1 MPKQLNVNL
10 AFTADT
16 EAAKKQILEL
26 QKALQA
32 VAMMPSKSSAL
43 FDDKQLKNASK
54 AAMELQKH
62 LQAAVNVNTGQLDL
76 SRLST
81 SLAASNKDLKTYV
94 NTLMQAGSV
103 GQNAFMQL
111 AKTVSTA
118 EAPITRVNAR
128 LAEMGTTLKNTV
140 RWQLSSSILH
150 GFIGSVQAAY
160 GYAQDLNQSLNNI
173 RIVTGASVGE
183 MAAFAE
189 KANYAAKALSTTTTS
204 YTDAALIYYQQGIR
218 DQEEIAGRTKTT
230 IKLANVS
237 RQSAEEVSQQMT
249 AIWNNFYDG
258 SKSLEYYAD
267 AITALGASTASS
279 SAEIAAGLEKFAAI
293 ADTVGL
299 SYEYAT
305 AAMATITA
313 QTRQSA
319 DTVGTG
325 LRTLFSR
332 LEGLKLGETLE
343 DGVDLNKYSKALETV
358 GVQVLDLNGEIRDM
372 DSILDDL
379 GNRWDELTQAQ
390 KIALAQ
396 TVGGVRQYTNLIAL
410 MDNWDKMQA
419 NVLTAQGSE
428 GTLQEQ
434 ADIYAE
440 SWEAAQKRVKAAAQ
454 SIYADLFD
462 DKFFITL
469 TDGLAKLIDTISGIT
484 KGFGGLQGVLLAV
497 GSIFLQKYAYEMP
510 AALENFKQN
519 LMVFTGQAKTEMI
532 KMQDQM
538 TDNLNRIKNDPST
551 SSVGKIQAEGYA
563 EVIKMRQQL
572 LQQSNTM
579 SQAQQDEYK
588 RQIELVQSGYD
599 EVQAIQEKINAKQK
613 EIAVTE
619 QAIQAK
625 AKEQAANLV
634 SEQSDLYQARLG
646 WENKRSQ
653 ITDDNSL
660 GTEDKAARLRDIDS
674 EIDKIDVKL
683 GVIEPKLQNLGNSMG
698 KGAKD
703 FKDAMLDV
711 TNASTAE
718 EKLRMLKNVADMAGE
733 AIGKIAEKYTDQT
746 KRAVAIENM
755 VSSIRSQADAWKTD
769 TIAMEN
775 NSAAVDSMKQ
785 KMDAYLESLRQQGQ
799 EQNINKTFI
808 RDLDELK
815 NKLQEVN
822 SPEGLQKIAD
832 MFKNLGGDAELSLT
846 GLSQHLEQLEKQ
858 LLELGIDPSALNNYR
873 KEVEHLAQDITNMGN
888 TLENTRG
895 QANSFEKGLT
905 ANSVVL
911 TKFASTTMAV
921 YNVINTINN
930 AFKTFGDENATAL
943 QKVGAAMS
951 ILMSVTMAYNQI
963 SSLATALQTSKI
975 GLYIMEQ
982 GAIEGTTVAQWGL
995 NVAMEANPIGL
1006 VIAAVTALI
1015 AVLAI
1020 LIGSIT
1026 AITNY
1031 MQRYDNAIKDASK
1044 TLEELTKKE
1053 EEARQN
1059 ADNLRSSIDKYDSCV
1074 EKLKNC
1080 TKGTKEWR
1088 DALKETGTSALE
1100 VIDQVDEF
1108 LSNED
1113 YNKLLQEYKEKGTL
1127 NADILQSATNQADI
1141 QAGQALLAKSLGEYK
1156 VTEAKLNKEIAE
1168 LRHDI
1173 DSSTDSN
1180 YDNEQLESVLKNNL
1194 SDLSEALDAQDL
1206 RKKLQK
1212 LGMDVSSVSDATID
1226 EWLVNIRTMSNTALG
1241 AAQKLGLI
1249 AQITVDEY
1257 TAGTGASEESKDFA
1271 THVLTNEA
1279 IASQDYW
1286 LKIAE
1291 GAASNH
1297 PQSRA
1302 LEKQLIEAYSEA
1314 TGVNFSVRNGIQWND
1329 GKLHWQDEQGNKYN
1343 LAPETI
1349 AAINAAADAENGINR
1364 AIEKANELMANM
1376 VGENENLAKSIDLN
1390 EQGNINVDK
1399 YVGQLS
1405 KSVIENAKDKTGDEL
1420 LEALLLDPEQVDKIA
1435 EAYGTDRDTIINA
1448 LVASVKD
1455 SANTY
1460 DQLGEDLAEPI
1471 KDTFQKMMAA
1481 AGDISLEDA
1490 QKMEAQL
1497 KKIYVDSGGKMD
1509 VVNTYANFMEK
1520 LGKDAPEFQE
1530 ALDGIDWKHA
1540 DIQDLT
1546 DIFDQLGIETEFS
1559 TEELSKFLQVMR
1571 FVRPENSQS
1580 PEEQYKAVSSVTKGL
1595 STGDIISSSDYDL
1608 LEQYGLGDFFKQ
1620 TADEEYMLMA
1630 SSEDLQAALKNTG
1643 AEFGGFIERLNDLN
1657 LQLMLMNQWQEKGLH
1672 YEDFEG
1678 EQQVGS
1684 SGFDTQLQAVNTF
1697 STESGIDAETLA
1709 AINAGDYS
1717 PDNLN
1722 ALVTAYGNLKD
1733 VLGDDVIEDSI
1744 RNITEEEKQREEQ
1757 MKTSAAAED
1766 VNIENVQKYSKFL
1779 KEEADDLDW
1788 INDELA
1794 DNEEAILGVAVA
1806 WEDAIEGIEKIQ
1818 KEWKN
1823 WNKQG
1828 LQTPEVLGEMTDVL
1842 SDMFNMDVS
1851 NDFVTDH
1858 LEEIQRLAEGDMS
1871 AIDDLGMALAQNTM
1885 LQDIPIGFNQE
1896 EWNNQVESIFNDIDS
1911 FGLENIEVGAKI
1923 EDAPFY
1929 DGLETMF
1936 LNAQTA
1942 EEDINNVL
1950 GGIGYDPKVTM
1961 ETVTIDS
1968 VQQSDSDGSY
1978 QITYTGLD
1986 GSVQTAT
1993 VDENFAN
2000 SHKQGDTITIP
2011 HIEGSTFTGRAK
2023 GAGHSGRTGGGGG
2036 GGCFIAGT
2044 LISTLHGFYPIEK
2057 IHKGDI
2063 VLSYNEQTQQ
2073 NEYSPVVDTM
2083 IHALWTDIHSIYVGT
2098 DILKATGI
2106 HPFYVKRAEV
2116 VEWLPASELQ
2126 VGDLLFLASGIWLPI
2141 QKIEVQ
2147 MKLQI
2152 VYNFE
2157 VSGNHN
2163 YYVGKQQ
2170 ILAHNKGGRRG
2181 GGRRAERNRQ
2191 AKKPT
2196 DQKERYHV
2204 LNNQLQDI
2212 NAQLKKIDTA
2222 YDRAFGTAKIKL
2234 LDQQIAKQ
2242 KQLVA
2247 KQKEYLAEVRK
2258 NYNLDKQ
2265 NLASSGTKQFWSET
2279 DQKLKTVNASADY
2292 LGMGLQFDNNG
2303 TLLNYDELVAANVAA
2318 YNAAVDKFNKAKT
2331 DDKKAKRAFEIASAQ
2346 YEGFNELLKQYE
2358 ETQDLLAQKEQEVI
2372 DAQNAVYDKLL
2383 EKTQLVVQLK
2393 IDVEEDSL
2401 NLLNFLLE
2409 RLQDNAYAAAQK
2421 ISYLGDK
2428 LTSTTKKIDAYKQ
2441 GLVDIFNNHDLDGNS
2456 IINQMMAGTI
2466 KPDEVLRQVEN
2477 TGNTF
2482 TENEAKAIRD
2492 YTTGILDQM
2501 AEAAN
2506 LRKEAIGQ
2514 IGTVMDAN
2522 IKKLDK
2528 IADKIN
2534 ALKNMTASYK
2544 NLVDL
2549 TGREY
2554 LKITS
2559 AMYDEIEKTNVQLA
2573 TQETNFARQRK
2584 DQAKAQYDHL
2594 KEQYESIK
2602 DTLSEERR
2610 VDWEQ
2615 QLDEAK
2621 KYADEMTDNYYSTW
2635 ENAIEAVTTRFESAM
2650 KNMAEDFS
2658 KIMAGAA
2665 GNLEGLQERFD
2676 LKEKIKETFVPE
2688 YEKMYQ
2694 LTKLTRDAQKKIDE
2708 SSNLKVKQELQRVQQ
2723 KILDARNSEVQLS
2736 QYELD
2741 YLQRE
2746 LDLKAAQL
2754 ALEEASRVKSQVR
2767 MTRDSEGNYSYVYT
2781 ADEQAVEEAEQEY
2794 SDKLYE
2800 MQRLNEEYIEEL
2812 QSQLLGLEQD
2822 YIDAMQEAAD
2832 IYGVGTT
2839 EYYEA
2844 IQNIQADYQE
2854 YFAAL
2859 NEELNLALE
2868 NQTEVSTLHAELY
2881 VQLTGDVYQANVD
2894 LITSWDET
2902 MLAALTGYESMAE
2915 YEQVWAEA
2923 TREVYEAATNASV
2936 TWEEDLENVYDAAG
2950 IQIDNFTDKV
2960 ITDLRD
2966 VESENSGLTTEIKT
2980 TMGEVSTSITG
2991 VIDSVIAWE
3000 NQYTATVENMLTWNT
3015 KLVESFNSLL
3025 AAWSGVKAAA
3035 EKPADQSGSS
3045 SRGSGRRSGG
3055 SSRGRGRGRSRGSG
3069 SRGRGRGS
3077 GSRGGSSS
3085 GSNARALARQVV
3097 NRTVRDL
3104 TKVKNIITKKGGG
3117 CFDAGTKITMADGS
3131 VKNIENVMI
3140 GDFVLSYNINIQQ
3153 FIAEKVT
3160 GTLIHYNTI
3169 NMLDIS
3175 LEDGSHL
3182 GITNTHPIY
3191 TTEGWVSEDILGS
3204 WREHN
3209 VHTHPIKIG
3218 QYIFGQHGLTKIKQI
3233 NHRPDIA
3240 NYTTYNL
3247 TVENTHAYI
3256 ANGQL
3261 VHNMKSR
3268 FDTGGYTGDWSGKE
3282 GKIAIL
3288 HSKELVLNQSDTEN
3302 LLKTVGIIRS
3312 ISQTIDLNAL
3322 SSSGAFN
3329 NLIAPSTIGNAS
3341 SLEQDVHITAEFPNV
3356 TDRNEILA
3364 AFDNVIN
3371 LASQYANR

>member
-218 DQEEIAGRTKTT
+218 DQEEIAGRTETT

-895 QANSFEKGLT
+895 QVNSFEKGLT

-1448 LVASVKD
+1448 LVASVKN

-1717 PDNLN
+1717 PDNLD

-1766 VNIENVQKYSKFL
+1766 VNIENVQQYSKFL
-1779 KEEADDLDW
+1779 KEEADNLDW

-1851 NDFVTDH
+1851 NDFVTEH

-1871 AIDDLGMALAQNTM
+1871 AIDDLGLALAQNTM
-1885 LQDIPIGFNQE
+1885 LQDIPIGFDQE
-1896 EWNNQVESIFNDIDS
+1896 EWNNQVEGIFNDIDS

-2036 GGCFIAGT
+2036 GG
-2044 LISTLHGFYPIEK
+2044 
-2057 IHKGDI
+2057 
-2063 VLSYNEQTQQ
+2063 
-2073 NEYSPVVDTM
+2073 
-2083 IHALWTDIHSIYVGT
+2083 
-2098 DILKATGI
+2098 
-2106 HPFYVKRAEV
+2106 
-2116 VEWLPASELQ
+2116 
-2126 VGDLLFLASGIWLPI
+2126 
-2141 QKIEVQ
+2141 
-2147 MKLQI
+2147 
-2152 VYNFE
+2152 
-2157 VSGNHN
+2157 
-2163 YYVGKQQ
+2163 
-2170 ILAHNKGGRRG
+2170 GGRRRG

-2247 KQKEYLAEVRK
+2247 KQREYLAEVRK

-2279 DQKLKTVNASADY
+2279 DQKLKTVNASANY

-2303 TLLNYDELVAANVAA
+2303 TLLNYDQLVAANVAA

-2331 DDKKAKRAFEIASAQ
+2331 DDKAAKRAFEIASAQ

-2441 GLVDIFNNHDLDGNS
+2441 GLVDIFNNHDLNGNN

-2466 KPDEVLRQVEN
+2466 KPDEVLKQMEN

-2501 AEAAN
+2501 AEAEN
-2506 LRKEAIGQ
+2506 LRKETIGQ
-2514 IGTVMDAN
+2514 IGMVMDAN

-2559 AMYDEIEKTNVQLA
+2559 TMYDEIEKTNVQLA

-2584 DQAKAQYDHL
+2584 DQAEAQYTHL

-2723 KILDARNSEVQLS
+2723 KILDARNSEVKLS

-2754 ALEEASRVKSQVR
+2754 ALEEASRIKSQVR

-2800 MQRLNEEYIEEL
+2800 MQRLNEEYIQEL

-2832 IYGVGTT
+2832 IYGIGTT

-2854 YFAAL
+2854 YFEAL

-2915 YEQVWAEA
+2915 YEQVWADA
-2923 TREVYEAATNASV
+2923 TRDVYNAATDAAL
-2936 TWEEDLENVYDAAG
+2936 TWEQDLENVYDAAEVK
-2950 IQIDNFTDKV
+2950 IDDFTDKAV
-2960 ITDLRD
+2960 NDLQTIQDQNSDLTQEIT
-2966 VESENSGLTTEIKT
+2966 T
-2980 TMGEVSTSITG
+2980 TMGEVSTSITS
-2991 VIDSVIAWE
+2991 VIDTVVEWE
-3000 NQYTATVENMLTWNT
+3000 NQYTKTVENMLNWNT

-3055 SSRGRGRGRSRGSG
+3055 SSRGRGRGRGRGS
-3069 SRGRGRGS
+3069 RGRGS
-3077 GSRGGSSS
+3077 GSRGSGSRGGS
-3085 GSNARALARQVV
+3085 GSNARAIARQVV

>member
-16 EAAKKQILEL
+16 SAAKQQIKSLEQDLKNLMSASGPTKDFKLTKELVQAKEAAGQLKL
-26 QKALQA
+26 ALQ
-32 VAMMPSKSSAL
+32 SATT
-43 FDDKQLKNASK
+43 S
-54 AAMELQKH
+54 
-62 LQAAVNVNTGQLDL
+62 TGSLDL
-76 SRLST
+76 SKFDQAIKASGM
-81 SLAASNKDLKTYV
+81 SLAQYREKLSSLGPAGQQAFAKMAQSIIQAEVPLRKT
-94 NTLMQAGSV
+94 NALLDNFKTTLM
-103 GQNAFMQL
+103 N
-111 AKTVSTA
+111 TA
-118 EAPITRVNAR
+118 
-128 LAEMGTTLKNTV
+128 
-140 RWQLSSSILH
+140 RWQLSSSMLH
-150 GFIGSVQAAY
+150 GFMGAIQSAY
-160 GYAQDLNQSLNNI
+160 GYAQDLNSSLNNI
-173 RIVTGASVGE
+173 RIVTGASVEE
-183 MAAFAE
+183 MSAFAE
-189 KANYAAKALSTTTTS
+189 SANKAAQALSTSTTS

-218 DQEEIAGRTKTT
+218 DQEEIAGRTETT

-258 SKSLEYYAD
+258 SKSLEFYAD
-267 AITALGASTASS
+267 AITALGATTASS

-379 GNRWDELTQAQ
+379 GDRWDELTQAQ

-410 MDNWDKMQA
+410 MDNWDKMQQ
-419 NVLTAQGSE
+419 NVITAQNAE

-454 SIYADLFD
+454 ALYSDLLD
-462 DKFFITL
+462 DKFFISLANGFAEILQAIDGFIDAIGGLKTILPGLGVLMTQIFGKQMAQSIDNILFNMTRNTQAMQQQIAAQKQEAYNEASIMFRGADTQMGKAQQAALQGQLDLSFQLQSVAKNL
-469 TDGLAKLIDTISGIT
+469 TAEEISRYQASIDTLSAI
-484 KGFGGLQGVLLAV
+484 QDQVV
-497 GSIFLQKYAYEMP
+497 
-510 AALENFKQN
+510 AL
-519 LMVFTGQAKTEMI
+519 GQAA
-532 KMQDQM
+532 D
-538 TDNLNRIKNDPST
+538 
-551 SSVGKIQAEGYA
+551 
-563 EVIKMRQQL
+563 
-572 LQQSNTM
+572 
-579 SQAQQDEYK
+579 
-588 RQIELVQSGYD
+588 
-599 EVQAIQEKINAKQK
+599 
-613 EIAVTE
+613 
-619 QAIQAK
+619 K
-625 AKEQAANLV
+625 AKEV
-634 SEQSDLYQARLG
+634 E
-646 WENKRSQ
+646 
-653 ITDDNSL
+653 
-660 GTEDKAARLRDIDS
+660 
-674 EIDKIDVKL
+674 
-683 GVIEPKLQNLGNSMG
+683 
-698 KGAKD
+698 
-703 FKDAMLDV
+703 
-711 TNASTAE
+711 
-718 EKLRMLKNVADMAGE
+718 
-733 AIGKIAEKYTDQT
+733 
-746 KRAVAIENM
+746 
-755 VSSIRSQADAWKTD
+755 RSQADALIDKAISNRGTRDAKDVWKQSEGD
-769 TIAMEN
+769 LDAFN
-775 NSAAVDSMKQ
+775 KQVSAATSAQLSLAKLNDEYARLATSEGEGKQHIQGFSDEVDILKQRLQELQANFADDSDAVTMFSDLIKLAETDEAEFAKRVKEVVDSNELQHAAFLALDETMTNLGNKYKWTKEELLAYKTSVEQGVSSGLSFKEASERAAEGVEQLKQ
-785 KMDAYLESLRQQGQ
+785 KLLEINGLINQTSTTGQ
-799 EQNINKTFI
+799 VLVKSFQNISSITMGINAFVNAINAVRNPDLSDWQRFSSFIMGMSMGLPTVISGLKGMQTVLKGVTAQVIAQNAAESTNLITKGIYNVALALGIKLKTADQFVTQAEAVAKEGETAATI
-808 RDLDELK
+808 QATAAQMALNASLLPVAAIALGIVAAIGALIGVFVLLAKFAHEDEL
-815 NKLQEVN
+815 
-822 SPEGLQKIAD
+822 
-832 MFKNLGGDAELSLT
+832 
-846 GLSQHLEQLEKQ
+846 
-858 LLELGIDPSALNNYR
+858 
-873 KEVEHLAQDITNMGN
+873 
-888 TLENTRG
+888 
-895 QANSFEKGLT
+895 
-905 ANSVVL
+905 
-911 TKFASTTMAV
+911 AV
-921 YNVINTINN
+921 
-930 AFKTFGDENATAL
+930 ENAS
-943 QKVGAAMS
+943 KAAEKM
-951 ILMSVTMAYNQI
+951 
-963 SSLATALQTSKI
+963 
-975 GLYIMEQ
+975 
-982 GAIEGTTVAQWGL
+982 TTVASD
-995 NVAMEANPIGL
+995 ANQKAQDL
-1006 VIAAVTALI
+1006 KST
-1015 AVLAI
+1015 
-1020 LIGSIT
+1020 
-1026 AITNY
+1026 
-1031 MQRYDNAIKDASK
+1031 
-1044 TLEELTKKE
+1044 
-1053 EEARQN
+1053 
-1059 ADNLRSSIDKYDSCV
+1059 IDSYDSCV
-1074 EKLKNC
+1074 EKLNQC
-1080 TKGTKEWR
+1080 TKGTQEWR
-1088 DALKETGTSALE
+1088 DALKETGKAALE
-1100 VIDQVDEF
+1100 VIDQVGDF
-1108 LSNED
+1108 LSKDD
-1113 YNKLLQEYKEKGTL
+1113 YDKLLQDYREGKGLNEEILKAAQQQADTMATQADYAAAIAKYEASVASVNYKQQHLAGEMITQTKGTGLDADSDTTLSVVGIQENWEKLKNTLDADDLRQRLEDLGFDVSNLDDTTLNKWRQQISDMGDQAEKAAGQLALFTMTEIDTYLASQGKENAYNEAEKAYAQERQNEYTSEAHDAWLDKMTGDGINKWSGKDNEIYQEILQGMQAAGYDYDYATNPVRGNDTNRSFAFSDKQGNVIEL
-1127 NADILQSATNQADI
+1127 NANQVSSILAAQEGMDHIITDLETAEEVMRNLEGESLEFAEHVMTGYHDGEIN
-1141 QAGQALLAKSLGEYK
+1141 LAEYTK
-1156 VTEAKLNKEIAE
+1156 NFNFKDL
-1168 LRHDI
+1168 
-1173 DSSTDSN
+1173 
-1180 YDNEQLESVLKNNL
+1180 EQLKDASKEDVLKYLDMTEDELN
-1194 SDLSEALDAQDL
+1194 DVAALY
-1206 RKKLQK
+1206 
-1212 LGMDVSSVSDATID
+1212 G
-1226 EWLVNIRTMSNTALG
+1226 
-1241 AAQKLGLI
+1241 
-1249 AQITVDEY
+1249 
-1257 TAGTGASEESKDFA
+1257 
-1271 THVLTNEA
+1271 
-1279 IASQDYW
+1279 
-1286 LKIAE
+1286 
-1291 GAASNH
+1291 
-1297 PQSRA
+1297 
-1302 LEKQLIEAYSEA
+1302 
-1314 TGVNFSVRNGIQWND
+1314 
-1329 GKLHWQDEQGNKYN
+1329 
-1343 LAPETI
+1343 
-1349 AAINAAADAENGINR
+1349 
-1364 AIEKANELMANM
+1364 
-1376 VGENENLAKSIDLN
+1376 
-1390 EQGNINVDK
+1390 
-1399 YVGQLS
+1399 
-1405 KSVIENAKDKTGDEL
+1405 KTGDDL
-1420 LEALLLDPEQVDKIA
+1420 ITALQ
-1435 EAYGTDRDTIINA
+1435 
-1448 LVASVKD
+1448 SSFSD
-1455 SANTY
+1455 SY
-1460 DQLGEDLAEPI
+1460 DEFDQIGEDLAKPLQDI
-1471 KDTFQKMMAA
+1471 YSNMISSM
-1481 AGDISLEDA
+1481 GDITLA
-1490 QKMEAQL
+1490 EAQQIKSGL
-1497 KKIYVDSGGKMD
+1497 EKVFVDTKGNMNA
-1509 VVNTYANFMEK
+1509 VNTYASVMSK
-1520 LGKDAPEFQE
+1520 LGKDAPKFQE
-1530 ALDGIDWKHA
+1530 ALDNIDWKNA
-1540 DIQDLT
+1540 NIEDLT
-1546 DIFDQLGIETEFS
+1546 QLFEELGIEADFSAAELEQFLSVLKLRKPKTE
-1559 TEELSKFLQVMR
+1559 L
-1571 FVRPENSQS
+1571 S
-1580 PEEQYKAVSSVTKGL
+1580 PEEQYKEVSGITNGL
-1595 STGDIISSSDYDL
+1595 STGDTISEGDYDTL
-1608 LEQYGLGDFFKQ
+1608 KKYGIDVEEFFNR
-1620 TADEEYMLMA
+1620 TADGEYMLMV
-1630 SSEDLQAALKNTG
+1630 SSEELQESLHATG
-1643 AEFGGFIERLNDLN
+1643 AEFGGFSARISELKG
-1657 LQLMLMNQWQEKGLH
+1657 QLSFLDTWQADNKNYDDYKGVQ
-1672 YEDFEG
+1672 EANSEG
-1678 EQQVGS
+1678 
-1684 SGFDTQLQAVNTF
+1684 FNTQLQAVNAF
-1697 STESGIDAETLA
+1697 STESGIDPEILA
-1709 AINAGDYS
+1709 AINSGDLS
-1717 PDNLN
+1717 PENLN
-1722 ALVTAYGNLKD
+1722 ALADGYKNLKN
-1733 VLGDDVIEDSI
+1733 VLGDDQITDSI
-1744 RNITEEEKQREEQ
+1744 KNLRDEEKQLEEQ
-1757 MKTSAAAED
+1757 TKTSKAAQD
-1766 VNIENVQKYSKFL
+1766 VNMENVQQYSKFL
-1779 KEEADDLDW
+1779 KEEADNLDW

-2036 GGCFIAGT
+2036 GG
-2044 LISTLHGFYPIEK
+2044 
-2057 IHKGDI
+2057 
-2063 VLSYNEQTQQ
+2063 
-2073 NEYSPVVDTM
+2073 
-2083 IHALWTDIHSIYVGT
+2083 
-2098 DILKATGI
+2098 
-2106 HPFYVKRAEV
+2106 
-2116 VEWLPASELQ
+2116 
-2126 VGDLLFLASGIWLPI
+2126 
-2141 QKIEVQ
+2141 
-2147 MKLQI
+2147 
-2152 VYNFE
+2152 
-2157 VSGNHN
+2157 
-2163 YYVGKQQ
+2163 
-2170 ILAHNKGGRRG
+2170 GGGRRRG

-2318 YNAAVDKFNKAKT
+2318 YNAAVDKFNKANT

-3055 SSRGRGRGRSRGSG
+3055 SSRGRGRGRGRG

-3077 GSRGGSSS
+3077 GSGSRGGSGGS
-3085 GSNARALARQVV
+3085 GSNARAIARQVV

-3104 TKVKNIITKKGGG
+3104 TKIKNIITKKGGG

-3140 GDFVLSYNINIQQ
+3140 GDFVLSYNINLQQ